1 VSPTSWSP
9 FTNEWG
15 LHVIQQQKQ
24 SLMTSFEMP
33 NVRPATINTFFSFFW
48 LWYTHNWNNS
58 RITLLQAL
66 WLVICTLLDWSP
78 QLDSKI
84 KSFMNNKTTSVC

>member
-1 VSPTSWSP
+1 MFGQPLSALFFP
-9 FTNEWG
+9 
-15 LHVIQQQKQ
+15 
-24 SLMTSFEMP
+24 SFDDD
-33 NVRPATINTFFSFFW
+33 ISI
-48 LWYTHNWNNS
+48 NWNNS

>member
-1 VSPTSWSP
+1 
-9 FTNEWG
+9 
-15 LHVIQQQKQ
+15 VIQQQKQ

-33 NVRPATINTFFSFFW
+33 NVRPATINTFFFPSFDDDISI
-48 LWYTHNWNNS
+48 NWNNS

-84 KSFMNNKTTSVC
+84 KSIMNNKTTSVC